1 MIKLAIDFGTAV
13 TKIYRLGSGIVLA
26 EATCLTVQKDTGEIR
41 AYGNEAKRLLGK
53 TSEFTEVVF
62 PVYEGDIVNERY
74 AGALLEY
81 FLSKVT
87 SRSAVEALFCV
98 PCACTVAS
106 RERYYRVAK
115 AAGISRV
122 SFVEVPYLA
131 ALGQDVPLSEANPVF
146 VLDIGAGKASAA
158 VFSLDGII
166 AGLTMNVGGSN
177 IDRHIIDHVAEKFDL
192 RIGALTSEKLKN
204 TVGSFIENDN
214 HSCVVNGRDVKTGKP
229 NTVIVSSGDILFPV
243 QVYIDKILEYA
254 ELVLKRLP
262 AEVSAEMCKNG
273 VYLSGGVC
281 ALAGFADYVEKK
293 LQTEAHLA
301 SDPVT
306 CAVLGGGRVIGNA
319 SLLHK
324 IEMV

>member
-1 MIKLAIDFGTAV
+1 MIKLAIDFGTAE

-26 EATCLTVQKDTGEIR
+26 EATCLSVQKDTGEIR
-41 AYGNEAKRLLGK
+41 SYGDEAKRVLGK

-81 FLSKVT
+81 YLDKVT
-87 SRSAVEALFCV
+87 SHSAIEALFCV
-98 PCACTVAS
+98 PCACTLAS

-122 SFVEVPYLA
+122 SFVESPYLA
-131 ALGQDVPLSEANPVF
+131 ALGQDIPLSESNPVF
-146 VLDIGAGKASAA
+146 VLDVGAGKSSMAA
-158 VFSLDGII
+158 FSLDGII
-166 AGLTMNVGGSN
+166 AGVTMNVGGGN

-192 RIGALTSEKLKN
+192 QIGAISSEKLKN
-204 TVGSFIENDN
+204 TVGSLLENDDRTCLV
-214 HSCVVNGRDVKTGKP
+214 HGRDVKTGRP
-229 NTVIVSSGDILFPV
+229 RSASISSGDILFPV

-254 ELVLKRLP
+254 DLLIKRLP
-262 AEVSAEMCKNG
+262 EEVAATLCKTG
-273 VYLSGGVC
+273 ISLSGGVC
-281 ALAGFADYVEKK
+281 CLSGFAEYVGKK

-306 CAVLGGGRVIGNA
+306 CAVLGGGRAVGNA

-324 IEMV
+324 IEMR